1 MKTIAGKTVLLTGAS
16 RRIGVLIARAL
27 AREQATVVS
36 VSHLDISNVEELSLL
51 GQQINQ
57 FAGSWENIDILINNT
72 ALVKYGAFQDY
83 SLEDLQSVL
92 ATNLLVA
99 MELTRLVL
107 PSMISRG
114 SGHIVN
120 IASLAGKKG
129 SPYNSIYSA
138 SKAGLIMWSD
148 AIRQE
153 LVNTGVGMSVICPGY
168 VSQAGMFFGVPAP
181 SFAGTSTPMEV
192 ANAVTRAI
200 KQNKAEI
207 IVNQGSMRGSLTKVM
222 LAIGQLSPSFGDA
235 VYRCLGV
242 AKLNQMRAK
251 NQMQAENLFL

>member
-1 MKTIAGKTVLLTGAS
+1 MTTLAGKTVLLTGAS
-16 RRIGVLIARAL
+16 GRIGVLIARAL
-27 AREQATVVS
+27 AREKATVVN
-36 VSHLDISNVEELSLL
+36 VSHLDISNVEELSILVE
-51 GQQINQ
+51 QINQ
-57 FAGSWENIDILINNT
+57 FAGSWESIDILINNAT
-72 ALVKYGAFQDY
+72 LVKYRAFQDY
-83 SLEDLQSVL
+83 TLKDLQSVL
-92 ATNLLVA
+92 ATNLLVG

-107 PSMISRG
+107 PSMLSRG

-138 SKAGLIMWSD
+138 SKAGLITWSD

-153 LVNTGVGMSVICPGY
+153 LVNTGVGLSLICPGY

-181 SFAGTSTPMEV
+181 NLAGTSPPTDV
-192 ANAVTRAI
+192 ANAVLRAI
-200 KQNKAEI
+200 KQNKAEV
-207 IVNQGSMRGSLTKVM
+207 IVNQGAVRESITRVM

-235 VYRCLGV
+235 VYRWLGV